1 MTRVVM
7 WAGRLGPGRAS
18 AGAVVEPGGA
28 DRETVR
34 RAVLAC
40 GVALA
45 ADRLAAAPEPQR
57 HTVVRAFS
65 ASSPDDLVDLTGRCE
80 IGGLAVPPGEVAPPE
95 GAAVADLLLRP
106 GDDPDDLEPSI
117 VPGGI
122 APAEAAALTAAAL
135 ARALPRDP
143 LHLARTGVALRILA
157 REAAVYPDTLT
168 QVAGGIAV
176 TARDPAEIRLFSGAG
191 PQEPAGRIRWQAP
204 DPRRAAVAVAAAM
217 AGAAAG
223 LGVAWLLMAW
233 LDPTTANRATGLV
246 VGALLGAVVVAAVAM
261 RLVRRP

>member
-18 AGAVVEPGGA
+18 AGAVVEPEGA

-45 ADRLAAAPEPQR
+45 ADRLAAAAEDDRRP
-57 HTVVRAFS
+57 VVRAFG

-80 IGGLAVPPGEVAPPE
+80 IGGLAVPPAEVAPPP
-95 GAAVADLLLRP
+95 GAAVADLVLRP
-106 GDDPDDLEPSI
+106 GEDPDDAEPLI
-117 VPGGI
+117 VAGEV
-122 APAEAAALTAAAL
+122 APAEAAALSAAAL

-143 LHLARTGVALRILA
+143 LHLARTGVALRTLA
-157 REAAVYPDTLT
+157 REATVYPETLA

-176 TARDPAEIRLFSGAG
+176 IARNPEDIRLFSGPG
-191 PQEPAGRIRWQAP
+191 PEEPAGRVRWQAP
-204 DPRRAAVAVAAAM
+204 DPRRAAAGAAAAM

-223 LGVAWLLMAW
+223 LGVAWLLMEW
-233 LDPTTANRATGLV
+233 LDPATANRATGLV
-246 VGALLGAVVVAAVAM
+246 VGALLGAVVMAAVVV
-261 RLVRRP
+261 RLVRRS